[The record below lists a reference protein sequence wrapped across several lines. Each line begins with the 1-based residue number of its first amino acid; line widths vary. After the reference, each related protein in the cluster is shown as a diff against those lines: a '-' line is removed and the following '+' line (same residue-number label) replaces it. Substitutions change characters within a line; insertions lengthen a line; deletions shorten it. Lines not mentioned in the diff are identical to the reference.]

1 MEWNWC
7 VRRGSRKRGTMCIIK
22 RIAERRVERTSDATI
37 SVYLVSHV
45 AVVALPEALDDS
57 EEDTALVLAG
67 VGAHDE
73 RLAAAEQLAASDLAL
88 GALQSEGD
96 LLGVLGLLSEDGL
109 GLTTETLLFHVV
121 SSLSLGKLGSFTGLV
136 LRNFVDCVFL
146 QLWAISSNR
155 LWDMHHLAN
164 DFLLNNNKNTIVIK

>member
-1 MEWNWC
+1 MIFVEWNWC

-96 LLGVLGLLSEDGL
+96 LLGLLRLLSEDGL
-109 GLTTETLLFHVV
+109 GLTTEAGLL
-121 SSLSLGKLGSFTGLV
+121 
-136 LRNFVDCVFL
+136 
-146 QLWAISSNR
+146 
-155 LWDMHHLAN
+155 
-164 DFLLNNNKNTIVIK
+164 

>member
-1 MEWNWC
+1 MIFVEWNWC

-96 LLGVLGLLSEDGL
+96 LLGLLRRWTRCVRHLHLRRCHPHGHRRLE
-109 GLTTETLLFHVV
+109 EATL
-121 SSLSLGKLGSFTGLV
+121 
-136 LRNFVDCVFL
+136 
-146 QLWAISSNR
+146 
-155 LWDMHHLAN
+155 
-164 DFLLNNNKNTIVIK
+164 